1 MSSFRIAVFASGQG
15 SNCRAIHDAIVNGKL
30 NAEIALIV
38 SNNPDAGVLA
48 WAFENGL
55 THICIASEQFEDK
68 KQFHETLLKTLAL
81 HRIQMIVLAGY
92 MKKIGLP
99 LIEAYPNKILNI
111 HPALLPAFGGK
122 GMYGEHVH
130 KAIIDYGAKI
140 TGVTV
145 HLVDPE
151 YDHGAIVMQKVLEVS
166 DHDTPQTLAERVLAL
181 EHQTYYQAVQLFA
194 ENKVIVQ
201 DRKVFLSKNIL

>member
-1 MSSFRIAVFASGQG
+1 MSSIKIAVFASGHG
-15 SNCRAIHDAIVNGKL
+15 SNCRALYEAIISGKL
-30 NAEIALIV
+30 NAEIGLIV
-38 SNNPDAGVLA
+38 SNNPDAGVLT
-48 WAFENGL
+48 WAKEKEL
-55 THICIASEQFEDK
+55 AHIHISSEQFDDK
-68 KQFHETLLKTLAL
+68 LQFHHALLRHLAL
-81 HRIQMIVLAGY
+81 HHIQMIVLAGY

-111 HPALLPAFGGK
+111 HPALLPSFGGK

-151 YDHGAIVMQKVLEVS
+151 YDHGAIVMQKALEVS
-166 DHDTPQTLAERVLAL
+166 ENDTPQTLAQRVLAL
-181 EHQTYYQAVQLFA
+181 EHQTYYRALQLFA
-194 ENKVIVQ
+194 ENKVIIK
-201 DRKVFLSKNIL
+201 DRKVFLSRNI